1 MAGIFYTGASVN
13 TARSFGP
20 AVVNGSFPK
29 EHWIYWFAPTLGA
42 ILAATFY
49 KILKAVSYETINPGQ
64 DFDDI
69 EAGAIEG
76 ELRPRKQLAVATMQN
91 GSSTDR
97 PLPVDSTK
105 PLPPEPHPAHGT
117 QTGSKES

>member
-1 MAGIFYTGASVN
+1 MN

-42 ILAATFY
+42 ILAAAFY

-76 ELRPRKQLAVATMQN
+76 DSRSRRQPVVAARQN
-91 GSSTDR
+91 GSSPDR
-97 PLPVDSTK
+97 PIPADSSK

-117 QTGSKES
+117 QTSSKET